1 MSRIIWAKL
10 YPKKTRTPYFS
21 TNIEIWHIQ
30 FATHIYCKLYIQ
42 TYYFLLCI
50 IFGIGKNLEK
60 SVIYG
65 ICLPKKIKVNRFFFS
80 NGEWFRRSP
89 LPSKDFFQNLLIL
102 AWFDMDFWYTQA
114 AGIIFFF
121 CTILEFLIHPMW
133 HSL

>member
-10 YPKKTRTPYFS
+10 YPKRTQTPHFS

-50 IFGIGKNLEK
+50 ILFGIGKNLEK

-65 ICLPKKIKVNRFFFS
+65 ICLPKKIKVYSFFFKWWS
-80 NGEWFRRSP
+80 GSVGVHYRVKN
-89 LPSKDFFQNLLIL
+89 FFQNLLIL
-102 AWFDMDFWYTQA
+102 AWFDMDLRYTQA
-114 AGIIFFF
+114 ALIIFF
-121 CTILEFLIHPMW
+121 CTILEFLIE
-133 HSL
+133 